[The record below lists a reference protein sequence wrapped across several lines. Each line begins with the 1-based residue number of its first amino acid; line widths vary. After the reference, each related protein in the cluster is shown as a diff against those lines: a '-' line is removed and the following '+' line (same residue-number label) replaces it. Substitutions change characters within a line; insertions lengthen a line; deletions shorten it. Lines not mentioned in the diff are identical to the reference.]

1 MRDEADVCVTCGRS
15 VKTEK
20 KSVNSDNNIIG
31 IIALIASFILPIAG
45 LILGIIGYKNAKK
58 TGGENKGMALAAII
72 ISSVSMLLTLIGS
85 ILTAIIS
92 AATYGAFWSRLMD
105 FISQIMNTYSS
116 AGKII

>member
-1 MRDEADVCVTCGRS
+1 MRDEADVCVNCGRS

-72 ISSVSMLLTLIGS
+72 ISSASMLLTLLATVI
-85 ILTAIIS
+85 TAVFYS
-92 AATYGAFWSRLMD
+92 AFWAQLMNYLTN
-105 FISQIMNTYSS
+105 IY
-116 AGKII
+116 